1 MRDITLSDGF
11 CFDYEYL
18 LSPQLVTVSDIDEI
32 GAKLTAAHQGVGI
45 IRQTGRAAGHLSKDG
60 RPEAVL
66 FMQLPYIQDGSINT
80 PASIAR
86 LKEFG
91 QAMRNRVDAVIS
103 FGIGGS
109 YLGNRVLFDI
119 TGGEL
124 WNQRSQQERN
134 GYPQL
139 YFNGNNIDPRSVQ
152 ELINHLRRQA
162 VRKIA
167 AGQGKLT
174 VNLIV
179 ISKSGGTLDT
189 MACFLAAYQALTES
203 ADLIDI
209 EVTAVTGF
217 PSDGSASTLYRLA
230 EQHNWTRFAVPEG
243 VGGRFSV
250 FSNVGLITAACIG
263 FDIDGFLAGA
273 RAMDQACRTA
283 DVWHNPAM
291 LNAACKFIAAEKYG
305 RNIEVFMPYADCL
318 KSTAEWY
325 VQLLAESLGKRLNR
339 QGRQVCYGRTPLVAV
354 GTTDMH
360 AQTQLHQDGCD
371 DKIVQ
376 FVKII
381 EWEQDMVIPAVFT
394 EPLLQDMAGVTLAQA
409 MEAACRSN
417 AEALA
422 GDGRPSAAYV
432 LPKLNAY
439 YLGELLYLLALSV
452 AYEGELADVNA
463 YDQPGVE
470 NYKRRLV
477 VKLREI
483 KNKNY

>member
-1 MRDITLSDGF
+1 MGQIILADGF

-18 LSPQLVTVSDIDEI
+18 LAPKLVTVADIEEI
-32 GAKLTAAHQGVGI
+32 AAKLAAAHQAVDT
-45 IRQTGRAAGHLSKDG
+45 IRQTGQAVGHLSKDG
-60 RPEAVL
+60 QPEAVL
-66 FMQLPYIQDGSINT
+66 FTQLPYIQDGNLNT
-80 PASIAR
+80 PAGIAR

-91 QAMRNRVDAVIS
+91 QAVRNQVDAVIS
-103 FGIGGS
+103 FGVGGS

-119 TGGEL
+119 NGGEL
-124 WNQRSQQERN
+124 WNQRPQQERN

-139 YFNGNNIDPRSVQ
+139 YFSGNNIDPRSVR
-152 ELINHLRRQA
+152 ELVDHLQRQA
-162 VRKIA
+162 AQKTA
-167 AGQGKLT
+167 AGQGRLNVT
-174 VNLIV
+174 LIV

-189 MACFLAAYQALTES
+189 MACFMAAYQALVELAAT
-203 ADLIDI
+203 IDV
-209 EVTAVTGF
+209 EVATVTGY
-217 PSDGSASTLYRLA
+217 PAGSESSLLYRLA
-230 EQHNWTRFAVPEG
+230 EQHNWPCFAVPEG

-250 FSNVGLITAACIG
+250 FSNAGLITAACLG

-283 DVWHNPAM
+283 EVWSNPAM
-291 LNAACKFIAAEKYG
+291 LNAACKFLAAEKYG

-376 FVKII
+376 FVKIAA
-381 EWEQDMVIPAVFT
+381 WAQDMVIPNIFT
-394 EPLLQDMAGVTLAQA
+394 EKKLQDIAGVTLAQA
-409 MEAACRSN
+409 MEAACQSN

-422 GDGRPSAAYV
+422 GDGRPSAAYI
-432 LPKLNAY
+432 LPELNAY

-452 AYEGELADVNA
+452 AYEGELADVDA

-470 NYKRRLV
+470 NYKRRLAQ
-477 VKLREI
+477 KLVALKD
-483 KNKNY
+483 KN